1 MQAFAIGSSAGD
13 PGVQGEETQ
22 PFLELEGVEGSTL
35 RATLSGIVIRSCPTG
50 SAGTDRRWSYDQLGP
65 VRIDAYGPIGVIRA
79 TIRPTGSEL
88 PLLLLEPNQI
98 AAARRGLEMIWNLMG
113 SRVNVERPA

>member
-1 MQAFAIGSSAGD
+1 MQAFAIGSSADD
-13 PGVQGEETQ
+13 PGFQGEEAQ
-22 PFLELEGVEGSTL
+22 PVLELEGVEGSSL

-50 SAGTDRRWSYDQLGP
+50 SAGTEHRWSDDQLGP

-79 TIRPTGSEL
+79 TILPTGNEL
-88 PLLLLEPNQI
+88 PMLLLEPNQI

-113 SRVNVERPA
+113 SRANAEQPA